1 MFERTRESWRRPG
14 LSLWEAYTRTRKGFR
29 RNHLDARSAQYAYYG
44 LLVIPP
50 VLILLIRAASELPW
64 EGMLETL
71 IKGANDSLQVA
82 ARDIIVGQIRDMR
95 SDSSDSMLY
104 MASAVFALAGWH
116 LVRTIGGGL
125 NSAFGVR
132 ESRPWWM
139 RWTLSIV
146 LVLTAFLAMVGGMV
160 LTVAGDDLQD
170 FVAMDL
176 ESPALAAFMGG
187 TLGWALIGLLML
199 VAAATI
205 YWILPSVKLRWVPLA
220 PGSLF
225 ATGAWIALSTGFRIY
240 KDNFNKF
247 NETYGALGGVIV
259 LLAWLYLSGAA
270 LFLGGQINAV
280 LYHARE
286 RAQAAEREETGEPA
300 PE

>member
-1 MFERTRESWRRPG
+1 MG
-14 LSLWEAYTRTRKGFR
+14 IWEAFTRIRKGFR

-64 EGMLETL
+64 EGLLDTL
-71 IKGANDSLQVA
+71 IQGANDSLPIA
-82 ARDIIVGQIRDMR
+82 ARDIIVDQIRDMR

-104 MASAVFALAGWH
+104 MALAVFALAGWH
-116 LVRTIGGGL
+116 LVRTIGSGL
-125 NSAFGVR
+125 NSAYGVR

-139 RWTLSIV
+139 RWTISIV
-146 LVLTAFLAMVGGMV
+146 LVLTAFLAVITAMV
-160 LTVAGDDLQD
+160 LTVAGGDLQA
-170 FVAMDL
+170 FVAIELDA
-176 ESPALAAFMGG
+176 PAVAAFMSGP
-187 TLGWALIGLLML
+187 LSWMLISVLML

-205 YWILPSVKLRWVPLA
+205 YWIVPSVKLRWVPLA

-225 ATGAWIALSTGFRIY
+225 ATCAWILLSTGFRVY
-240 KDNFNKF
+240 KDNFNRF

-280 LYHARE
+280 FYAARQAARE
-286 RAQAAEREETGEPA
+286 RAVAEERKEAGESA